1 MCDFCKENDFKRI
14 VGVKIIF
21 EYENPEAKGY
31 PDISFWKDT
40 YGTKQCPICRRILE
54 HCKDY

>member
-54 HCKDY
+54 HCKE